1 MFEAKLGNAA
11 LLKKII
17 EAIKDLVTDAP
28 FDCSENAM
36 CLQAMDSSHV
46 ALVSMKLEV
55 GLFETYRCDRT
66 INLGMSLANM
76 AKALKCANNDDT
88 CLIRYEENDADSI
101 TFAFEDT
108 KRGKMQEVTVK
119 MMDIDNEHLGI
130 PDQDYAAVVTMP
142 SGEFQ
147 AMDSSHVALVSMKLE
162 VGLFETY
169 RCDRT
174 INLGM
179 SLANMAKALKCANND
194 DTCLIRYE
202 ENDADSIT
210 FAFEDTKRG
219 KMQEVTVK
227 MMDIDNEHLGIP
239 DQDYAAVVTM
249 PSGEFQKTCRDLAM
263 FSDSLTITVTKAGIV
278 FTGKGDT
285 GSSVVNYA
293 PTKNADNDDDD
304 AVLIVVKEPVN
315 VSFSIKYMNHFTKAT
330 GLSQKV
336 KISLCNNIPV
346 VIEYGIEENGY
357 LRFYLAPKIDEDE
370 NPMDD

>member
-46 ALVSMKLEV
+46 ALVSLKLEV

-108 KRGKMQEVTVK
+108 KRGKTQEVTVK

-130 PDQDYAAVVTMP
+130 PEQDYAAVVVMP
-142 SGEFQ
+142 S
-147 AMDSSHVALVSMKLE
+147 
-162 VGLFETY
+162 T
-169 RCDRT
+169 
-174 INLGM
+174 
-179 SLANMAKALKCANND
+179 
-194 DTCLIRYE
+194 
-202 ENDADSIT
+202 
-210 FAFEDTKRG
+210 
-219 KMQEVTVK
+219 
-227 MMDIDNEHLGIP
+227 
-239 DQDYAAVVTM
+239 
-249 PSGEFQKTCRDLAM
+249 EFQKTCRDLAM

-278 FTGKGDT
+278 FNGKGDT
-285 GSSVVNYA
+285 GSSVVNYP
-293 PTKNADNDDDD
+293 PTKNVDDDD
-304 AVLIVVKEPVN
+304 NEAVVVTVNEPVN
-315 VSFSIKYMNHFTKAT
+315 VNFSIKYMNHFTKAT
-330 GLSQKV
+330 GLSPRV
-336 KISLCNNIPV
+336 KLALCNNIPIV
-346 VIEYGIEENGY
+346 VEYGIEDNGY
-357 LRFYLAPKIDEDE
+357 LRFYLAPKIDEDDGSAM
-370 NPMDD
+370 ND